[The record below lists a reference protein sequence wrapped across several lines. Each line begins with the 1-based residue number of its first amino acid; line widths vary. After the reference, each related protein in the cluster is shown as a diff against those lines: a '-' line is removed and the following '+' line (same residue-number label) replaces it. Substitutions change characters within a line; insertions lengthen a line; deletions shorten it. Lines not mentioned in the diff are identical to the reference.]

1 MSMGHGAVVMWAH
14 VPHGA
19 HEHQGLSCVVA
30 CLLGSLAWVRCF
42 RAWAE
47 AVKKAGSERL
57 VSGKS
62 VVSSGDRRAALP
74 RLIALINPR
83 RLG

>member
-30 CLLGSLAWVRCF
+30 CILGSLAWVRCF
-42 RAWAE
+42 RA
-47 AVKKAGSERL
+47 VVLCDYRL
-57 VSGKS
+57 RYRYGAS
-62 VVSSGDRRAALP
+62 
-74 RLIALINPR
+74 
-83 RLG
+83 LGV